1 MDSNVI
7 ISATRLETSRFLI
20 LWQLANVV
28 LVASPYVV
36 KEVLDHVQGPASLRF
51 ETLLK
56 QMERVEDPRS
66 TNIPPDTILVEK
78 DRPILSAA
86 LSAHANFLLTG
97 DKNHFGHL
105 YGTSVKETL
114 ILPPGTFLE
123 REVNRLIRP
132 PLE

>member
-1 MDSNVI
+1 
-7 ISATRLETSRFLI
+7 
-20 LWQLANVV
+20 
-28 LVASPYVV
+28 
-36 KEVLDHVQGPASLRF
+36 
-51 ETLLK
+51 
-56 QMERVEDPRS
+56 MERVEDPRS
-66 TNIPPDTILVEK
+66 TDIPPDTILVEK

-132 PLE
+132 PLA

>member
-1 MDSNVI
+1 LDSNVI

-86 LSAHANFLLTG
+86 LSAHATFFSPETRI
-97 DKNHFGHL
+97 
-105 YGTSVKETL
+105 TSVTYT
-114 ILPPGTFLE
+114 G
-123 REVNRLIRP
+123 RA
-132 PLE
+132 